1 MDYFLLLKYVHIVA
15 FVYWLGG
22 DLGTFL
28 ASRYVVDRNIGIEAR
43 RIALKIMMACDQG
56 PRLAMP
62 VTFVVGYQMAVALSL
77 LVSPAWLTAAVWVV
91 GLAWFANVLILHRYE
106 GRPFARRLAAVDF
119 RFRLVVIALLI
130 AAAGYGLL
138 GAGYLAD
145 DRIGW
150 KILVFAVLMGCG
162 VMIRL
167 HLKPFVPAFASLVA
181 NGPDDACNDAVEES
195 VRRCRPYVAGIWLG
209 LFVNAALGVR
219 LL

>member
-1 MDYFLLLKYVHIVA
+1 MDYYLLLGYVHIVA

-28 ASRYVVDRNIGIEAR
+28 ASRHVVRRDLGAEAR
-43 RIALKIMMACDQG
+43 RVALKIMMACDQG

-62 VTFVVGYQMAVALSL
+62 VTFVVGYQMAVLRGFLA
-77 LVSPAWLTAAVWVV
+77 SPAWLTAVVWIV
-91 GLAWFANVLILHRYE
+91 GLAWFANVLILQRHE
-106 GRPFARRLAAVDF
+106 GKPFAMRLAALDF
-119 RFRLVVIALLI
+119 RFRLVVIVLLA

-150 KILVFAVLMGCG
+150 KMLVFAGLMGCG
-162 VMIRL
+162 IAIRW
-167 HLKPFVPAFASLVA
+167 HLRPFGPAFASLGSDHGNAAANDTVERSVA
-181 NGPDDACNDAVEES
+181 
-195 VRRCRPYVAGIWLG
+195 RCLPYVAGIWIG